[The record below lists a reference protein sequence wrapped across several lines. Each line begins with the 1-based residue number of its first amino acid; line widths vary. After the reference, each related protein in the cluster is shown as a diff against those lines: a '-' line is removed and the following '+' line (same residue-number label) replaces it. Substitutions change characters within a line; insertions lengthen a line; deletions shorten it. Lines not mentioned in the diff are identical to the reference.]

1 LDAVFQLF
9 DSSLGSTSMT
19 LLTLSLVE
27 SCVTFENARYD
38 EDNEKMEKSAQAQTN
53 SRKSFSSLEQ
63 EAFIAIL
70 RTADQLDLRITE
82 LLKPYN
88 LSPTQFNALRI
99 LRGAGDSGLPCS
111 EVGERMINH
120 DPDITRLMDR
130 LEKRALVQRRRS
142 QKDRRVITARIL
154 PAGLD
159 LLKTIDQPLEQF
171 HRRMMGNMGEQKLKS
186 LVQLLELARGVESTR
201 VAPSS

>member
-1 LDAVFQLF
+1 
-9 DSSLGSTSMT
+9 
-19 LLTLSLVE
+19 
-27 SCVTFENARYD
+27 
-38 EDNEKMEKSAQAQTN
+38 METSAQAQTN

-99 LRGAGDSGLPCS
+99 LRGAGQSGLPCS

-130 LEKRALVQRRRS
+130 LEKRGLVQRRRD

-159 LLKTIDQPLEQF
+159 LLRTIDQPLEEF
-171 HRRMMGNMGEQKLKS
+171 HRRMMSNMGEQKLKS
-186 LVQLLELARGVESTR
+186 LLHLLELARGVGTAS
-201 VAPSS
+201 ASPN

>member
-1 LDAVFQLF
+1 
-9 DSSLGSTSMT
+9 MT
-19 LLTLSLVE
+19 
-27 SCVTFENARYD
+27 N
-38 EDNEKMEKSAQAQTN
+38 DNEKMEKNAQAQTN
-53 SRKSFSSLEQ
+53 SRKLFFRLEQ

-70 RTADQLDLRITE
+70 RTADQLELRITE

-99 LRGAGDSGLPCS
+99 LRGAGQSGLPCS

-130 LEKRALVQRRRS
+130 LEKRGLVQRRRD

-159 LLKTIDQPLEQF
+159 LLRTIDQPLEEF
-171 HRRMMGNMGEQKLKS
+171 HRRMMSNMGEQKLKS
-186 LVQLLELARGVESTR
+186 LLHLLELARGVGTAS
-201 VAPSS
+201 ASPN

>member
-1 LDAVFQLF
+1 
-9 DSSLGSTSMT
+9 
-19 LLTLSLVE
+19 
-27 SCVTFENARYD
+27 
-38 EDNEKMEKSAQAQTN
+38 METSAQAQTN

-88 LSPTQFNALRI
+88 LSPTQFNVLRI

-130 LEKRALVQRRRS
+130 LEKRALVQRRRD

-159 LLKTIDQPLEQF
+159 LLKTIDLPLEQF

-186 LVQLLELARGVESTR
+186 LVQLLELARCVRDHAS
-201 VAPSS
+201 VP

>member
-1 LDAVFQLF
+1 MRHLKMLV
-9 DSSLGSTSMT
+9 MT
-19 LLTLSLVE
+19 
-27 SCVTFENARYD
+27 N
-38 EDNEKMEKSAQAQTN
+38 DNEKMEKNAQTQTN
-53 SRKSFSSLEQ
+53 SRKLFFSLEQ

-99 LRGAGDSGLPCS
+99 LRGAGQSGLPCS
-111 EVGERMINH
+111 EVGERMIHH

-130 LEKRALVQRRRS
+130 LEKRGLVQRRRD

-159 LLKTIDQPLEQF
+159 LLRTIDQPLEEF
-171 HRRMMGNMGEQKLKS
+171 HRRVMSNMGEQRLKS
-186 LVQLLELARGVESTR
+186 LMHLLELARGVGRAS
-201 VAPSS
+201 VSP